1 MARFCW
7 GRSTRCFI
15 YGFALQMISEKTLCS
30 KVFTRCLWGIFYENN
45 HNYNSYKSSYKFTYI
60 SFSSFCRNQKQ
71 ESSFKQV
78 GFLVTRNISTFGLR
92 EVALYFSD
100 FNGFLLRPC
109 FALYSNSY
117 YTSMLLLN
125 TNTTKGNVPLSYP
138 QLFGLVESLWIKK
151 YFPKY

>member
-1 MARFCW
+1 
-7 GRSTRCFI
+7 
-15 YGFALQMISEKTLCS
+15 MISKKYSVAKFLQGVCE
-30 KVFTRCLWGIFYENN
+30 VFFYENN

-100 FNGFLLRPC
+100 IPI
-109 FALYSNSY
+109 
-117 YTSMLLLN
+117 SMDF
-125 TNTTKGNVPLSYP
+125 Y
-138 QLFGLVESLWIKK
+138 
-151 YFPKY
+151 